1 MKSSQKTLTPA
12 LIWLMAI
19 SSGLVV
25 ANNYYNQPLLSLIA
39 SEFRIAESEAGKI
52 PMLTQIGYAAG
63 LVVIV
68 PLGDLL
74 ERRKLILIDF
84 VFILLAVLGMA
95 FSTSVFW
102 LFTFSFLIG
111 FTSVIPQ
118 VFIPLVASLSNPEK
132 RTQNIGLVMSGL
144 LIGILG
150 SRILSGWVGEE
161 FGWRS
166 MYYLAAGL
174 LVAMWL
180 MLVAKLPKVLPSYK
194 GTYKQLIESM
204 VFYFRTEP
212 VLREASLKGALAFA
226 AFSSFWTILAFH
238 LAGNPF
244 YATSTVAGAFGAL
257 GMLGALMAAVT
268 GKLAKKFSAGAVLLN
283 AIGVFLLSWILF
295 AIGGTSYLGL
305 VIGVIILDVAMQAI
319 HIMNQSSIFALH
331 PEANSRI
338 NTVYMVSYFLGGAS
352 GTFLAS
358 LIWQA
363 DGWIGVVMLGLGL
376 TVVLLIVHLY
386 FSRARMRRPSERAI
400 S

>member
-1 MKSSQKTLTPA
+1 MQSSQKTLTPA

-84 VFILLAVLGMA
+84 IFILLAVLGLA

-118 VFIPLVASLSNPEK
+118 VFVPLAASLSKPEK

-150 SRILSGWVGEE
+150 SRILSGWVGQEY
-161 FGWRS
+161 GWRS

-174 LVAMWL
+174 LVIMWL
-180 MLVAKLPKVLPSYK
+180 MLFVKLPKVLPAYK
-194 GTYKQLIESM
+194 GTYKQLVESM
-204 VFYFRTEP
+204 VFYFRTES

-238 LAGNPF
+238 LAAEPF
-244 YATSTVAGAFGAL
+244 NASSTVAGSFGAL

-268 GKLAKKFSAGAVLLN
+268 GKLARRFSANLILLN
-283 AIGVFLLSWILF
+283 AIGLFLLSWIIF
-295 AIGGTSYLGL
+295 AIGGTTYLGL
-305 VIGVIILDVAMQAI
+305 IIGVIILDVAMQAI

-338 NTVYMVSYFLGGAS
+338 NTVYMVSYFLGGAL
-352 GTFLAS
+352 GTYLSS
-358 LIWQA
+358 LSWQSN
-363 DGWIGVVMLGLGL
+363 GWMG
-376 TVVLLIVHLY
+376 VVLLGSGFTVALLVVQLFY
-386 FSRARMRRPSERAI
+386 SRAGKRKLAI
-400 S
+400 A